1 MMIMKMPCVTMFTA
15 LSVAVIP
22 IGPHVATWHEGPEPA
37 LSEAAVASRRVP
49 MNSPTLLERVRA
61 ASSSGLYRPQNT
73 ATVTTGTIRE
83 DDKKRS
89 AIAFALSGLLA
100 FTGAGLWRW
109 LPCRNAE
116 PGVGQEVGGVLL
128 QGYNKCYTSDGERK
142 GWDTP
147 TKALFAG
154 GVGLEVVSLFYLI
167 AHLRDDKPDTNSS
180 P

>member
-1 MMIMKMPCVTMFTA
+1 MSCVTMLTA
-15 LSVAVIP
+15 LSV
-22 IGPHVATWHEGPEPA
+22 VALPLTHRAPARHLGPEPSPA
-37 LSEAAVASRRVP
+37 PAAPASRTVP
-49 MNSPTLLERVRA
+49 TNAPSFMERVRA
-61 ASSSGLYRPQNT
+61 DASSGRYRPQNT
-73 ATVTTGTIRE
+73 PTITTGTIRE

-109 LPCRNAE
+109 VPCRNTS
-116 PGVGQEVGGVLL
+116 PGDDQAVGGVPL
-128 QGYNKCYTSDGERK
+128 QGYNNCYTRDGERK

-147 TKALFAG
+147 TKALFAA

-167 AHLRDDKPDTNSS
+167 AHLRDDKPAPSSS

>member
-1 MMIMKMPCVTMFTA
+1 MMSLVTMFTA
-15 LSVAVIP
+15 LSVVALP
-22 IGPHVATWHEGPEPA
+22 LRPHAPARHLGPEPEP
-37 LSEAAVASRRVP
+37 SSAAVASRIVP
-49 MNSPTLLERVRA
+49 TTSLSLLERVRA
-61 ASSSGLYRPQNT
+61 DASSGRYRPQNT
-73 ATVTTGTIRE
+73 STVTTGTIRE

-116 PGVGQEVGGVLL
+116 PGRGQEVGGVLL
-128 QGYNKCYTSDGERK
+128 AGYNKCYTSDGERM

-147 TKALFAG
+147 TKALFTA

-167 AHLRDDKPDTNSS
+167 AHLRDDKPDTSSS